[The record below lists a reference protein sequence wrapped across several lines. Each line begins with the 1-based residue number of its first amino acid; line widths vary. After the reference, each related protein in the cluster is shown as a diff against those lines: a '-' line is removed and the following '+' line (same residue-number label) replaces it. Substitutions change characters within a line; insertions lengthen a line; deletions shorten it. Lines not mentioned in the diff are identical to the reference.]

1 MTARP
6 TLALALSATLLALP
20 VQADP
25 VDARAATELLYRA
38 DRVEVA
44 RYSVA
49 GLDPTHVAALTQ
61 IAQEQKYYGAVAI
74 APDLGILSEATV
86 MAANYH
92 SIPAARSAALA
103 DCNARRTEGAD
114 CVIVMELR
122 PAGFEPRDLT
132 MSADATEGFNR
143 DYRRASGTRAL
154 AISASTGQWG
164 IGRGENAGDDA
175 LAACAGA
182 DGADGADDC
191 AIVIAD

>member
-1 MTARP
+1 MIARSTP
-6 TLALALSATLLALP
+6 ALALSAALFALP
-20 VQADP
+20 AAADP
-25 VDARAATELLYRA
+25 VDARAASELLYRV

-74 APDLGILSEATV
+74 APDQGILSEATV

-103 DCNARRTEGAD
+103 DCNSRRTGGAE

-132 MSADATEGFNR
+132 MSADATDAFNR
-143 DYRRASGTRAL
+143 DYRRASGARAL
-154 AISASTGQWG
+154 AISGSTGQWG
-164 IGRGENAGDDA
+164 IGRGDTAAEDA
-175 LAACAGA
+175 LAACSGA
-182 DGADGADDC
+182 EGAEDC
-191 AIVIAD
+191 TIVIAD